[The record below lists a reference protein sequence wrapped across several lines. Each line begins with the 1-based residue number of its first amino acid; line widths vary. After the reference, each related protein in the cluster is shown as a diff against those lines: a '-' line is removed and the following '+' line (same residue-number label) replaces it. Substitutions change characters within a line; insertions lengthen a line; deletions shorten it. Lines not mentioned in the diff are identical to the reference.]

1 VKARGKKRG
10 RAASGKVEVE
20 RARPAPKREARA
32 APQREARRAP
42 AHDER
47 DAPVRDARAAPGRGA
62 RKPAARLS
70 RIRLLAL
77 DVDGVLTDGRIAYG
91 AYGPADQIQH
101 FHVQDGLALRWLAR
115 EGVAIAW
122 ITGRGCMA
130 NIQRARE
137 LEIDEL
143 CERVEDKGVALRE
156 IQSRRSISMEETAA
170 MGDDLPDLALRAA
183 SGFFAAPANAVPE
196 VRARAD
202 LVTRASGGAGAVREL
217 VEAILRAKGRWQA
230 ILDAALR

>member
-1 VKARGKKRG
+1 VKARGKRRG
-10 RAASGKVEVE
+10 GAASAKVEAARGGRE
-20 RARPAPKREARA
+20 RRPSDGD
-32 APQREARRAP
+32 ARRDA
-42 AHDER
+42 DER
-47 DAPVRDARAAPGRGA
+47 LARV
-62 RKPAARLS
+62 
-70 RIRLLAL
+70 RLLAL

-101 FHVQDGLALRWLAR
+101 FHVQDGLALRWLSR

-143 CERVEDKGVALRE
+143 CERVEDKSAALRE
-156 IQSRRSISMEETAA
+156 IQARRAISIEETAA

-183 SGFFAAPANAVPE
+183 SGFFAAPANAVAE
-196 VRARAD
+196 IKSRAD
-202 LVTRASGGAGAVREL
+202 LVTRASGGGGAVREL